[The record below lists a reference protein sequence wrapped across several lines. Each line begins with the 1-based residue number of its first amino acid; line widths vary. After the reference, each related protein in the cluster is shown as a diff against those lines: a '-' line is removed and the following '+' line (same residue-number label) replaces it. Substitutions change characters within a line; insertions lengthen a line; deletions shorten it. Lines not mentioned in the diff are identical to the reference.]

1 MADSNDDKNPLSDSG
16 LFPPRDVLKR
26 LAVSESGFIFDPA
39 SGHNFTVNETGLVLL
54 RLIQKEQR
62 LDQILAALGE
72 EYATEPREMERDV
85 LEFVSALRDNVG
97 A

>member
-1 MADSNDDKNPLSDSG
+1 MPDSKGVDSNPVAELLPSASILN
-16 LFPPRDVLKR
+16 R

-54 RLIQKEQR
+54 RLMQQALR
-62 LDQILAALGE
+62 LDQILETLRNEFDAD
-72 EYATEPREMERDV
+72 PREIERDV
-85 LEFVSALRDNVG
+85 VEFVSALRENVG